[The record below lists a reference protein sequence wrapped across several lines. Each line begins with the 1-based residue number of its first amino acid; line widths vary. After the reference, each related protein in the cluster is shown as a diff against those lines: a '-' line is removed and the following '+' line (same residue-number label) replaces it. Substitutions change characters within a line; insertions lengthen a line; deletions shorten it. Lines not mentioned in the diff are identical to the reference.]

1 MMTTQI
7 SKAKEDLKGT
17 IQGNVL
23 VPDDPDYEEARQ
35 VWNAMIDRRPAL
47 IVQCAHV
54 GHPVGINSTIQLA
67 MESPLPR

>member
-35 VWNAMIDRRPAL
+35 VWNAMIDRRPGAYRA
-47 IVQCAHV
+47 VRA
-54 GHPVGINSTIQLA
+54 G
-67 MESPLPR
+67 

>member
-7 SKAKEDLKGT
+7 SKAKEELKGA

-47 IVQCAHV
+47 SCSARRLTMFH
-54 GHPVGINSTIQLA
+54 
-67 MESPLPR
+67 R